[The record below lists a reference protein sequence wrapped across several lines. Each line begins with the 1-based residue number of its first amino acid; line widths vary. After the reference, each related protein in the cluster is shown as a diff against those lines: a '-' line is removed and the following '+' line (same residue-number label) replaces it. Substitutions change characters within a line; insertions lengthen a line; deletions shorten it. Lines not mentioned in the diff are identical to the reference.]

1 MEMEMTA
8 EAAPSAPAK
17 SFQTLDRRQLI
28 GTIIGL
34 QLTLLLAA
42 LDNTIVGTAMPKIIG
57 QLNGFERY
65 AWVTTAYLL
74 TSTISVPIF
83 GKLSDIFG
91 RKRIFLIGAI
101 GFVAASALCG
111 LAGYLPFG
119 DG

>member
-57 QLNGFERY
+57 QLNG
-65 AWVTTAYLL
+65 
-74 TSTISVPIF
+74 TSYSKKQDFDCVFVPHQQYE
-83 GKLSDIFG
+83 GSSGND
-91 RKRIFLIGAI
+91 
-101 GFVAASALCG
+101 S
-111 LAGYLPFG
+111 
-119 DG
+119 